1 MGAGAAARH
10 NNSAQ
15 QPPTVEGYRLLSASQ
30 TCSTQRRFLPKP
42 GTLSQFQEILSEA
55 LKAPRALTAQVWHRV
70 SLRERD
76 RDKWV
81 KRETERE
88 RNGGTKTHRDWA
100 TENVQDKR
108 TEGEEVMG
116 RERERGLN
124 KWSSCLLVPK
134 RASESETLQNHL
146 FSPVGEC

>member
-1 MGAGAAARH
+1 MGAGVAAHH

-15 QPPTVEGYRLLSASQ
+15 QPPTVEGYCLLSASQ
-30 TCSTQRRFLPKP
+30 NCSTQWRFLPKP
-42 GTLSQFQEILSEA
+42 GILSQFHEILAEA
-55 LKAPRALTAQVWHRV
+55 LKAPRALTAQVWHR
-70 SLRERD
+70 
-76 RDKWV
+76 DKWV

-88 RNGGTKTHRDWA
+88 RNCGTKTHRDWA
-100 TENVQDKR
+100 RENVQDGR

-124 KWSSCLLVPK
+124 KWSSCRLVPK
-134 RASESETLQNHL
+134 RASESETLSYHL